1 MANLSQETKDK
12 ILKGL
17 MNHWSGLWELTDF
30 SVQDLAGAIDATD
43 TWIEN
48 NQASYNTALPA
59 NAQVGLTATQKTI
72 LFCAI
77 ALARVSEAFLRRV
90 FSEV

>member
-12 ILKGL
+12 ISKGL
-17 MNHWSGLWELTDF
+17 MSHWSGLWELTDF

-43 TWIEN
+43 TWIED
-48 NQASYNTALPA
+48 NQASYNTALPT
-59 NAQVGLTATQKTI
+59 NAQTGLTATQKTM

-90 FSEV
+90 FSGI